1 MEQSLVSLIIP
12 MYNAEMY
19 IEQCISCIRCQ
30 TYQKIE
36 AVLIDDGSTDHTVK
50 LCRQLTVDLPNVK
63 MITTK
68 NHGASAARN
77 IGLDHANGEYVIF
90 ADVDDYFYEDYIEYL
105 IKLAQ
110 KYEADIAVCRYEKK
124 RDLEKIRSQTEDKEM
139 ILSFSSIE
147 ALENVSY
154 RKEISAGPYAKLI
167 RKEITGNVRFHEG
180 LAYWE
185 DYVYVS
191 EIIRNSRK
199 IVYGSGVKYI
209 YLQNGKSASHSSNC
223 EKRVLSWKILMK
235 MLSQYIQ
242 DYPEIR
248 GSFQAKALSASM
260 DTLKGIYR
268 SGYDETKIR
277 QVVKKYSSNVARDKK
292 CTKLKRLLAFLTG
305 INIDMTILA
314 GKSVLRLLSTVGL
327 EI

>member
-1 MEQSLVSLIIP
+1 MELPLVSLIIP
-12 MYNAEMY
+12 MYNAEKY

-30 TYQKIE
+30 TYQNIE
-36 AVLIDDGSTDHTVK
+36 IVLIDDGSTDYTVK
-50 LCRQLTVDLPNVK
+50 LCKQLIVDLPNVK

-77 IGLDHANGEYVIF
+77 TGLDYARGEYVIF

-105 IKLAQ
+105 LKLVQ

-154 RKEISAGPYAKLI
+154 RKEISAGPIAKLI
-167 RKEITGNVRFHEG
+167 RKEVTESVRFHEES
-180 LAYWE
+180 AYWE
-185 DYVYVS
+185 DYLYVS
-191 EIIRNSRK
+191 EIIRNSEK
-199 IVYGSGVKYI
+199 IVYSNSVKYI
-209 YLQNGKSASHSSNC
+209 YLQNGGSATHSRNC
-223 EKRVLSWKILMK
+223 EKRVLSWEILMK
-235 MLSQYIQ
+235 KLSQYIQ

-248 GSFQAKALSASM
+248 ESFQAKALSASM

-277 QVVKKYSSNVARDKK
+277 QVVKKYTSSVVRDKK
-292 CTKLKRLLAFLTG
+292 CTRLKRLLAFFTG
-305 INIDMTILA
+305 INIDMTIWA
-314 GKSVLRLLSTVGL
+314 GKFVLCLLSAVGL